1 MVQRSSIE
9 EYLIPHETGA
19 LAKSPGQKTNLHK
32 NLTVALPL
40 SSFSLSCGC
49 CKQPLEFTDKN
60 CSPRQCFAASLRRN
74 YCRGLSNASRLRVCY
89 SNHPS
94 WIKGADLLDP
104 PSPHPLFLLILPIT
118 HCLLLFFP
126 FNFSST
132 YSTSTFPPH
141 CRFQA
146 VRPSFI
152 EIAGHT
158 INMSPRPVLK
168 DKLEAAQLSWQA

>member
-1 MVQRSSIE
+1 MKLVLWPSVLARSS
-9 EYLIPHETGA
+9 LVVP
-19 LAKSPGQKTNLHK
+19 TNNK
-32 NLTVALPL
+32 NPSVALPL

-104 PSPHPLFLLILPIT
+104 PSLFPLFLHIP
-118 HCLLLFFP
+118 HCLLLLFP
-126 FNFSST
+126 FLLHLLHLHISSPLPV
-132 YSTSTFPPH
+132 SSSP
-141 CRFQA
+141 
-146 VRPSFI
+146 
-152 EIAGHT
+152 T
-158 INMSPRPVLK
+158 IVHR
-168 DKLEAAQLSWQA
+168 DSWAHN